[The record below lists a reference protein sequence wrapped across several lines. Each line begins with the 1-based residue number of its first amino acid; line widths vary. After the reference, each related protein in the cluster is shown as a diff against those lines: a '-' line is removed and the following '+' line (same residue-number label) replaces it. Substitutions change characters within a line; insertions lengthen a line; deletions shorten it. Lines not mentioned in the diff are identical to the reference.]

1 MDRLQRN
8 PAIYKSIYKEI
19 FVKSTKIQ
27 DNGYVQLLLKDQN
40 YDWSGTV
47 IHCQLFNDK
56 TFLKLVNS
64 VKPAKAFGEFVNNN
78 G

>member
-1 MDRLQRN
+1 MKMLNLKENHRQLISEQANCLEQQSAAHCKKTMDRLQRN

-40 YDWSGTV
+40 YD
-47 IHCQLFNDK
+47 
-56 TFLKLVNS
+56 
-64 VKPAKAFGEFVNNN
+64 
-78 G
+78 